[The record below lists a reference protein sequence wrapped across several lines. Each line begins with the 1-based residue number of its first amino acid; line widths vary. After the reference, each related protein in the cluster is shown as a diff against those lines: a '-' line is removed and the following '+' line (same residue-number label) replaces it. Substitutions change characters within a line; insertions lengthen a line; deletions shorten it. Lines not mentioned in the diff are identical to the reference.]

1 MPLEIRELHIKVTV
15 NQPKTESEGAQNNEA
30 AASEEKTDQQVL
42 IQHCV
47 EQVLDIMNT
56 KKER

>member
-15 NQPKTESEGAQNNEA
+15 NQPQGASSGQPSSDSRKDGEKES
-30 AASEEKTDQQVL
+30 L
-42 IQHCV
+42 ISQCV
-47 EQVLDIMNT
+47 EQVMELINN

>member
-15 NQPKTESEGAQNNEA
+15 NQPQQGAPAQAPADPAKAEDEKEAVIDQCVDEVINIINN
-30 AASEEKTDQQVL
+30 
-42 IQHCV
+42 
-47 EQVLDIMNT
+47 

>member
-15 NQPKTESEGAQNNEA
+15 NQPQGSSSG
-30 AASEEKTDQQVL
+30 QQPADNTNKADDKETL
-42 IQHCV
+42 ISQCV
-47 EQVLDIMNT
+47 EQVMDLINN

>member
-15 NQPKTESEGAQNNEA
+15 NQPHGSSSAQQPSDNNNNGD
-30 AASEEKTDQQVL
+30 EKETL
-42 IQHCV
+42 ISQCV
-47 EQVLDIMNT
+47 EQVMELINN